1 MAVHFASLL
10 SLCSIEKILQNCEN
24 SRKIP
29 IWLYTLHLCFHCVL
43 WKRFDKIVKICGKF
57 QYGCTLC
64 ILAFIVFYYKDFTK
78 L

>member
-29 IWLYTLHLCFHCVL
+29 IWLYTLHLCFQCVL
-43 WKRFDKIVKICGKF
+43 WKRFDKIVKI
-57 QYGCTLC
+57 
-64 ILAFIVFYYKDFTK
+64 
-78 L
+78 